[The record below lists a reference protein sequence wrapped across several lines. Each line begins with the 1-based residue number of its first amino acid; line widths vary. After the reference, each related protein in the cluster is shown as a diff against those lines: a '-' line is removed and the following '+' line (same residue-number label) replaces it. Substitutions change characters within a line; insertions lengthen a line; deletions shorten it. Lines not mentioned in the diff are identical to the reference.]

1 MIDLFVLLTPILV
14 LLIMAL
20 LRFVGCFV
28 KPALPAPHLI
38 SATPGDQMVVLT
50 WENLNNKETVYIVK
64 RGLAQGG
71 PYSKV
76 GAALQS
82 ATSEGT
88 YADSGLTNGI
98 NYFYVIQAQIGED
111 LSGDSNEIS
120 ATPIPG
126 GDVTVT
132 FDNPPPPGTPGS
144 PLNGV
149 YKNLDFEI
157 ADSGWIW
164 VDAALGMGPANS
176 ANINSGPNPGQA
188 DSTFVNGARILR
200 RIRVFP
206 KAVGN
211 VTITDTGTAPQN
223 PQVAVAY
230 QTGDLNM
237 THFIET
243 GWTVATQRFTI
254 AADIGFNLLID
265 TIVYQG
271 PA

>member
-1 MIDLFVLLTPILV
+1 MPMDPFLILTPILI
-14 LLIMAL
+14 LAIMAL
-20 LRFVGCFV
+20 VRFVGCLS
-28 KPALPAPHLI
+28 LPPYPTVQLLDAV
-38 SATPGDQMVVLT
+38 SGDQTITLSWMLDT
-50 WENLNNKETVYIVK
+50 ESISFKVK
-64 RGLAQGG
+64 RGTAHGG
-71 PYSKV
+71 PYPVVASFPNT
-76 GAALQS
+76 S
-82 ATSEGT
+82 AGITSYTDTGLSNGT
-88 YADSGLTNGI
+88 Q
-98 NYFYVIQAQIGED
+98 YFYVMTDTGRY
-111 LSGDSNEIS
+111 GDESNNSNEVS
-120 ATPIPG
+120 ATPIA
-126 GDVTVT
+126 DVTVT
-132 FDNPPPPGTPGS
+132 FDTPPPPGTPGS

-265 TIVYQG
+265 TIAYQG